1 METIQESINNVE
13 CEIRKLKLKDPQL
26 IELISTLDQMRQY
39 INGHIN
45 KIQ

>member
-1 METIQESINNVE
+1 MEKIQESISNVE
-13 CEIRKLKLKDPQL
+13 CEIRKLELKAPQL

-45 KIQ
+45 KI